1 MAFAVYTIFEFEGGE
16 PMEIGYAICLIA
28 AVGLAV
34 AYLLMVKDKE
44 FWLTMLY
51 ISIAVVNLGYLLI
64 SLANTVGF
72 ALFANDVAYLGSVF
86 LSAFMFLTIIRLC
99 GFEIKKAHVIT
110 CVSLGVVMFAIVVS
124 SPMLPLYYK
133 SVDVKM
139 IDGAAK
145 LVKEY
150 GVLHPVYTVYLLVYF
165 ALMIAT
171 IIFSVKKKKLGKPK
185 FAGFIAAIVCT
196 NIVVWLF
203 EKLVSWEYEFL
214 SVTYIASEL
223 LLLVVYWMIQ
233 DYVYK
238 TEVPHPIIEKV
249 EIIKEVEVIKE
260 KQTVVVINSTEKA
273 EMINR
278 LLSVLPEGKALTV
291 KEIEILE
298 CLVEGKSRKDIAA
311 EHHVS
316 ENTIKT
322 HISHVY
328 EKFSVSSRDGLMALL

>member
-1 MAFAVYTIFEFEGGE
+1 MTV
-16 PMEIGYAICLIA
+16 GYSICLIA
-28 AVGLAV
+28 AVGLLI
-34 AYLLMVKDKE
+34 AYLLMVKNKE

-64 SLANTVGF
+64 SLASTVGF

-86 LSAFMFLTIIRLC
+86 LSAFMFLTIVRIC

-110 CVSLGVVMFAIVVS
+110 CVSLGALMFAIVAS

-133 SVDVKM
+133 SVDIKM
-139 IDGAAK
+139 INGAAK

-150 GVLHPVYTVYLLVYF
+150 GVLHPFYMVYLLGYF
-165 ALMIAT
+165 VAMIGT
-171 IIFSVKKKKLGKPK
+171 IIHSVRKKKIGKPR
-185 FAGFIAAIVCT
+185 FAVFIAAIVCS
-196 NIVVWLF
+196 NIIVWLF
-203 EKLVSWEYEFL
+203 EKFVNWEYEFL
-214 SVTYIASEL
+214 SVTYIGSEL
-223 LLLVVYWMIQ
+223 LLLAVYWMIQ

-238 TEVPHPIIEKV
+238 NEVPSPIVKEV
-249 EIIKEVEVIKE
+249 EVIKEIEVIKE
-260 KQTVVVINSTEKA
+260 KQTVVVINSAQKA

-278 LLSVLPEGKALTV
+278 LLSSLSEGRTLTV

-298 CLVEGKSRKDIAA
+298 SLVEGKSRKEIAT

-322 HISHVY
+322 HISHIY
-328 EKFSVSSRDGLMALL
+328 EKFEVSNRESLMALLENKI

>member
-1 MAFAVYTIFEFEGGE
+1 
-16 PMEIGYAICLIA
+16 MEIGYAICLIA
-28 AVGLAV
+28 AVGLLI

-86 LSAFMFLTIIRLC
+86 LSAFMFLTIVRLC

-110 CVSLGVVMFAIVVS
+110 CVSLGVLMFAIVAS

-133 SVDVKM
+133 SVNIEM

-150 GVLHPVYTVYLLVYF
+150 GVLHPLYMVYLLGYF
-165 ALMIAT
+165 AAMIGT
-171 IIFSVKKKKLGKPK
+171 IAHSVRKKKMAKPRL
-185 FAGFIAAIVCT
+185 AGFIAA
-196 NIVVWLF
+196 VVFSNLLMWLF
-203 EKLVSWEYEFL
+203 EKLVNWEYEFL

-223 LLLVVYWMIQ
+223 LLLLVYWMMQ

-238 TEVPHPIIEKV
+238 GDIPSF
-249 EIIKEVEVIKE
+249 
-260 KQTVVVINSTEKA
+260 STA
-273 EMINR
+273 ESEQLGI
-278 LLSVLPEGKALTV
+278 
-291 KEIEILE
+291 
-298 CLVEGKSRKDIAA
+298 DIATMPMDVKIGKVLLCLKNGETLAPREREVLELILQYKKRREIA
-311 EHHVS
+311 EIMYVS
-316 ENTIKT
+316 E
-322 HISHVY
+322 S
-328 EKFSVSSRDGLMALL
+328 SVKLYTRTLYSKLGVTCREELYAILVKK

>member
-1 MAFAVYTIFEFEGGE
+1 
-16 PMEIGYAICLIA
+16 MEIGYAICLIA

-86 LSAFMFLTIIRLC
+86 LSAFMFLTIVRLC

-110 CVSLGVVMFAIVVS
+110 CVSLGALMFAIVAS

-133 SVDVKM
+133 SVDIEM

-145 LVKEY
+145 LVKVY
-150 GVLHPVYTVYLLVYF
+150 GVLHPFYMVYLLGYF
-165 ALMIAT
+165 AAMIGT
-171 IIFSVKKKKLGKPK
+171 IIHSVRKKKIAKPK
-185 FAGFIAAIVCT
+185 LAGFIAA
-196 NIVVWLF
+196 VVFSNLLMWLF

-223 LLLVVYWMIQ
+223 LLLLVYWMMQ
-233 DYVYK
+233 DYVHRNDIPAPVV
-238 TEVPHPIIEKV
+238 T
-249 EIIKEVEVIKE
+249 E
-260 KQTVVVINSTEKA
+260 KQTIVVVDSISKA
-273 EMINR
+273 DKIKT
-278 LLSVLPEGKALTV
+278 LLSLLPEDKTLTA
-291 KEIEILE
+291 KEIEILGE
-298 CLVEGKSRKDIAA
+298 LVEGKSRKDIVAA
-311 EHHVS
+311 HHIT
-316 ENTIKT
+316 ENTVKT
-322 HISHVY
+322 HLTHIY
-328 EKFSVSSRDGLMALL
+328 EKLKVSSKDALLALIHTN

>member
-1 MAFAVYTIFEFEGGE
+1 MTVGYT
-16 PMEIGYAICLIA
+16 ICLIA
-28 AVGLAV
+28 AVGLLI

-86 LSAFMFLTIIRLC
+86 LSAFMFLTIVRLC

-110 CVSLGVVMFAIVVS
+110 CVSLGTLMFAIVAS

-133 SVDVKM
+133 SVDIKM

-150 GVLHPVYTVYLLVYF
+150 GVLHPFYIVYLLGYF
-165 ALMIAT
+165 AAMIGT
-171 IIFSVKKKKLGKPK
+171 IIHSVRKKKIAKPK
-185 FAGFIAAIVCT
+185 LAGFIAA
-196 NIVVWLF
+196 VVFSNLLMWLF

-223 LLLVVYWMIQ
+223 LLLLVYWMMQ
-233 DYVYK
+233 DYVHK
-238 TEVPHPIIEKV
+238 DDIPVFTP
-249 EIIKEVEVIKE
+249 
-260 KQTVVVINSTEKA
+260 A
-273 EMINR
+273 ESEQLGI
-278 LLSVLPEGKALTV
+278 
-291 KEIEILE
+291 
-298 CLVEGKSRKDIAA
+298 DIATMPMDVKIGKVLLCLKNGETLAPREREVLELILQYKKRREIA
-311 EHHVS
+311 EIMYVS
-316 ENTIKT
+316 E
-322 HISHVY
+322 S
-328 EKFSVSSRDGLMALL
+328 SVKLYTRTLYSKLGVSCREELYAILVKK